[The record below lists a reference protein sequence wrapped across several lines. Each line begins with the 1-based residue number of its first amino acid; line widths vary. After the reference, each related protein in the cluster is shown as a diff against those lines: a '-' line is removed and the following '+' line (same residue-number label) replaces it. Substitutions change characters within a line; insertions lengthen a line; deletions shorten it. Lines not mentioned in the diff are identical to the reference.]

1 MESTNILFINN
12 HNFLSF
18 IANKNTALPTINLY
32 NICIICMPTSLEL
45 YIPQDFAKNCIIDGG
60 QIMYI

>member
-45 YIPQDFAKNCIIDGG
+45 YIPRILLKIA
-60 QIMYI
+60 